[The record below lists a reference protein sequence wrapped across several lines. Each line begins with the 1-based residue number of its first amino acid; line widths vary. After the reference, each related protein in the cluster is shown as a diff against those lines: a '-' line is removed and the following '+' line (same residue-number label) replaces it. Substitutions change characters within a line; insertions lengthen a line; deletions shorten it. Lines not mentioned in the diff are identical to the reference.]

1 MINVGAATET
11 EMKEKRMRIDDALNA
26 TKAAIEE
33 GVVPGGGI
41 ALLRA
46 AKELFNLSLEGDQ
59 KIGVD
64 ILREA
69 IEEPVRQIAANAGKE
84 GSVVLEKLKGE
95 DNPNIGYDAKTDSY
109 KDMIEAGIIDPVKV
123 VRTALQNAS
132 SIAGLMLTTEALVA
146 DIPEKKGEMPSMPGP
161 ESYMM

>member
-1 MINVGAATET
+1 
-11 EMKEKRMRIDDALNA
+11 
-26 TKAAIEE
+26 
-33 GVVPGGGI
+33 
-41 ALLRA
+41 
-46 AKELFNLSLEGDQ
+46 KELSNLFLEGDQ
-59 KIGVD
+59 KIGLD

-69 IEEPVRQIAANAGKE
+69 IEEPVRQIATNAGKE
-84 GSVVLEKLKGE
+84 GSVVLEKLKAE
-95 DNPNIGYDAKTDSY
+95 TNPNIGYDAKTDSY

-146 DIPEKKGEMPSMPGP
+146 DIPEKKSEMPPMPGP